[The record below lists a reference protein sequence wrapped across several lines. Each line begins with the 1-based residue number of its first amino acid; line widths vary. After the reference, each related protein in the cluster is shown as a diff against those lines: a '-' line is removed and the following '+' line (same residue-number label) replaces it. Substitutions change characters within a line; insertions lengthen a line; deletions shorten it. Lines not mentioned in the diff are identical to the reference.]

1 MVSNTF
7 AVHAAQN
14 RGRLRAGP
22 FCPQDGSWQ
31 FNLMSRHPRTS
42 LYILFLTSS
51 FCFCERIDDARRDL
65 ELQAS
70 WHDHHHHHHQ
80 HHHHLQNQHR
90 SETSALRSAS
100 TLQLGSAAHMM
111 PGLDGMGQVMKI
123 LAICAVVG
131 IAYKMISS
139 TCASRKCDCRRWK
152 IIAQCLLAWGWDEF
166 ESFEV
171 LMAVHSVQDVQNE
184 GMFGK
189 KEFKVKASFNWSSVE
204 TSGTSDLRWEQTK
217 KLEVPQGAS
226 EGVISLWSLGTIKDS
241 KIASYSLDTK
251 KDMLDKSDTFF
262 GKKQKFK
269 LEHKGKTVGTL
280 LVTFWKR
287 GKSDKDIGA
296 CPIDGIDDDS
306 PLLVDVSN
314 AIQEMVRKK
323 EMLPL
328 QKGEKLDGEKKI
340 AVLAKTLQGD
350 LREIDAD
357 GIKDKGKVYVRTIH
371 CNFAEL
377 QGDDMKEEW
386 AKQCE
391 KARKKGLRQPQRK
404 WYFCWY
410 GSKNEA
416 LDAEKW
422 HHPDGFFMLASM
434 TQVHR
439 DPQRQDQFYVKYT
452 KETKIYRREQG
463 KSLDS
468 WVEGLDMANQEIRE
482 NMKEE
487 KEAEELEEK
496 EKGKAKMMHG
506 QWMQKNGM
514 PTNEEQWTAWFQ
526 WMKSGNLEDQT
537 IRNFY
542 QDLMTPQPQAPQ
554 RRKLMIPISSC
565 SSFHLRVSSFAAFPS
580 ANLSSAQRS
589 TWREMAGRS
598 EHSPLLES
606 GAPEDFDAGKN
617 IAMVSVLL
625 TVPRLIGFGIAFAI
639 YKFGATAKYDSQLK
653 TFGKEDGY
661 GWLYLAVYLFS
672 VVVSFVN
679 LFPMYYKGKVM
690 KGDAGNLRANM
701 FIYTVDDGSNKHV
714 VLEEEGGIGEY
725 NRANR
730 SLGHFVENVAGELV
744 KVSYGIGISLHDQ

>member
-1 MVSNTF
+1 
-7 AVHAAQN
+7 
-14 RGRLRAGP
+14 
-22 FCPQDGSWQ
+22 
-31 FNLMSRHPRTS
+31 
-42 LYILFLTSS
+42 
-51 FCFCERIDDARRDL
+51 
-65 ELQAS
+65 
-70 WHDHHHHHHQ
+70 
-80 HHHHLQNQHR
+80 
-90 SETSALRSAS
+90 
-100 TLQLGSAAHMM
+100 MM

-152 IIAQCLLAWGWDEF
+152 IVAQCLLAWGWDEF

-189 KEFKVKASFNWSSVE
+189 KEFKVKASFNWSSAE

-241 KIASYSLDTK
+241 KIASYTLDTK
-251 KDMLDKSDTFF
+251 KDMLDKSESFF

-287 GKSDKDIGA
+287 GKSDQDIGA

-323 EMLPL
+323 ELMPL

-357 GIKDKGKVYVRTIH
+357 GIKEKGKVYVRTIH

-422 HHPDGFFMLASM
+422 HYPDGFFMLASM

-496 EKGKAKMMHG
+496 EKAKAKMMHG

-514 PTNEEQWTAWFQ
+514 PMNEEQWTAWFQ

-542 QDLMTPQPQAPQ
+542 QDLMTPQAPD
-554 RRKLMIPISSC
+554 RK
-565 SSFHLRVSSFAAFPS
+565 
-580 ANLSSAQRS
+580 
-589 TWREMAGRS
+589 
-598 EHSPLLES
+598 
-606 GAPEDFDAGKN
+606 
-617 IAMVSVLL
+617 
-625 TVPRLIGFGIAFAI
+625 
-639 YKFGATAKYDSQLK
+639 
-653 TFGKEDGY
+653 
-661 GWLYLAVYLFS
+661 S
-672 VVVSFVN
+672 VV
-679 LFPMYYKGKVM
+679 
-690 KGDAGNLRANM
+690 
-701 FIYTVDDGSNKHV
+701 
-714 VLEEEGGIGEY
+714 
-725 NRANR
+725 
-730 SLGHFVENVAGELV
+730 
-744 KVSYGIGISLHDQ
+744 